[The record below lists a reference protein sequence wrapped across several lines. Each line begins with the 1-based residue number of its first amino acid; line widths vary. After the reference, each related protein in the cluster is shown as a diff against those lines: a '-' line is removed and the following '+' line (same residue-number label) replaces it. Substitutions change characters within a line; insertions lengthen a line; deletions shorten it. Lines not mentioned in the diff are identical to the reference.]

1 MVPNTPRHTSN
12 QNLQE
17 TCLFHVLVTLNV
29 STQVESTYNKFH
41 VCKAFDVTHFDI
53 FTASETATT
62 HSRGKTLITPKS
74 FRVPPRDISLL
85 RPHQAATDP
94 LPDSLC
100 LAGPDVIGFQSTCG
114 SGPACL
120 PPRRRLGVHACR
132 VSPWL
137 PRLCLS
143 GTHSRPAGLPPSGG
157 AGMPVSSPE
166 RLVRRYRST

>member
-1 MVPNTPRHTSN
+1 M
-12 QNLQE
+12 
-17 TCLFHVLVTLNV
+17 TLRV

-41 VCKAFDVTHFDI
+41 VCKAFDVTHFDM

-114 SGPACL
+114 SGPAC
-120 PPRRRLGVHACR
+120 PPRVAVSGFTPVACPPGFLRRRWHAR
-132 VSPWL
+132 LL
-137 PRLCLS
+137 PRP
-143 GTHSRPAGLPPSGG
+143 SRPSVPFHLNQVFHKQSPMQCYLFQHNLTIWALPCGCLG
-157 AGMPVSSPE
+157 HLFE
-166 RLVRRYRST
+166 YD